1 MDIRFGKISGID
13 YKTGMVAVT
22 YPDKDDSTSVTMPC
36 LSFGQEYFPPKI
48 GDGVIVLYTSTN
60 QGVCAGNTWN
70 EKNRPMEG
78 KKGITRKEF
87 SSESGIAY
95 IQFDA
100 AAKRLIIQ
108 SPELIL
114 KDGQKEIALKELIER
129 LENIE
134 RFLNIRRD

>member
-1 MDIRFGKISGID
+1 MNIRFGKISGID

-36 LSFGQEYFPPKI
+36 LSFGQEYFPPNI

-87 SSESGIAY
+87 SSEPGIAY

-100 AAKRLIIQ
+100 TTKRLMIQ
-108 SPELIL
+108 SPKLIL
-114 KDGQKEIALKELIER
+114 KDNQKETTLEKLMER
-129 LENIE
+129 LENME
-134 RFLNIRRD
+134 RLLGIGGD